1 MTGRKSII
9 MTFEEFQATKVTVD
23 NVEEMQ
29 AVADSTSYGD
39 VYNPETTTY
48 LVYAEMYIIEYD
60 SQTDVFYLRIG
71 NMEYTDENL
80 DRLELILYEF
90 AEADLTDE
98 EIEVPPEVLTQIKI
112 IEELIRKEE
121 AKTVLLTMLHGE
133 NSTDHVMCTA
143 TEEDITAFKE
153 KILEKF
159 IESIYE
165 NGYCSFTVQSIPA
178 EGVQL

>member
-1 MTGRKSII
+1 

-23 NVEEMQ
+23 NMEEMQ
-29 AVADSTSYGD
+29 VVSDSTSYGD
-39 VYNPETTTY
+39 VCNPETTTY

-80 DRLELILYEF
+80 DRLELILYDF
-90 AEADLTDE
+90 AEADLTDEE

-133 NSTDHVMCTA
+133 DSTDHVMCTA

-159 IESIYE
+159 IESIHE
-165 NGYCSFTVQSIPA
+165 NGYCSFTVQSIPTKGA
-178 EGVQL
+178 